1 MPSSVSSQVRLRA
14 CCVTQPES
22 GLSVQ
27 AAKRMRRLSK
37 WMKKST
43 YSRFRKTVATE
54 KKSVAT
60 IVEAWAKEAA
70 PGERGATGR
79 GRDAVLTQDPAN
91 GAGRDLEAELT
102 ELALEAEIAPA
113 SVLPGQLADQ
123 LSALFAD

>member
-1 MPSSVSSQVRLRA
+1 M
-14 CCVTQPES
+14 
-22 GLSVQ
+22 
-27 AAKRMRRLSK
+27 
-37 WMKKST
+37 
-43 YSRFRKTVATE
+43 
-54 KKSVAT
+54 AT